1 MLYFFKYSTFKKV
14 NKKLFFK
21 DITKMTSKET
31 TLMALNLVVL
41 YTLIGAVTYAPAM
54 AIYVIELIPR
64 FVMETATETESYW
77 YVFWMIVVS
86 SILIGVLVYI
96 LSWILKALI
105 HIILSKE
112 TQNTLIEITPVRFEL
127 TILSVL
133 GLYLFV
139 NGVSVV
145 TYDVWYFQEESK
157 SSFFCGMGIKN
168 FMTVLSYIIEIVVG
182 LTLMLFPKKVALFL
196 INIRRDY

>member
-1 MLYFFKYSTFKKV
+1 
-14 NKKLFFK
+14 
-21 DITKMTSKET
+21 MTSKET
-31 TLMALNLVVL
+31 TLMALNLIVL
-41 YTLIGAVTYAPAM
+41 YLFIGAVTYAPAM